1 MNIGEPSL
9 AGPIIN
15 ELDRDSSKDRVP
27 LLLLAWTFLRIGAT
41 AFGGFMALVSVVRNI
56 VVERKKLLR
65 DEELMDGISL
75 ATILPGPVAINVVA
89 YVGYKLRGGI
99 GAVVCATAVIL
110 PSFVLLVGFSI
121 AYLEWGQ
128 LPVVD
133 KAVAGF
139 VPAVAAIILNA
150 AWGMRKQ
157 ALAGVPE
164 ILIAVVAGG
173 LMVTVGGFYLT
184 LGIVIGSG
192 LLGLVLF
199 AGVPPSGN
207 GAATPKPRSGPA
219 KAEGGWAWGLAVAVL
234 LGFLLLFLIPIP
246 GLSRYPGAD
255 LFVTFSGMS
264 LILFGG
270 GFVFIPLIQSI
281 VVEGLQWVSQTEFA
295 SAIALGQITPG
306 PILISAA
313 FIGYKVHGLLGAFV
327 ATFAIFFPPALLM
340 VTASRAL
347 EKINHSPIIQ
357 RSLRGIRAAVLGLIA
372 SAALVVGQTAQ
383 AHWAS
388 AAILAATLIALIR
401 FRVEVALIIPA
412 AGLAGLILF

>member
-15 ELDRDSSKDRVP
+15 ELDRESLKDRVP

-164 ILIAVVAGG
+164 ILIAAVAGG

-199 AGVPPSGN
+199 DGVPQLGN
-207 GAATPKPRSGPA
+207 GAAAPKSRSELAG
-219 KAEGGWAWGLAVAVL
+219 GGWAWGLAVALL

-246 GLSRYPGAD
+246 GLSLYPGAD

-270 GFVFIPLIQSI
+270 GFVFIPLIQEI

-372 SAALVVGQTAQ
+372 SAALVVGQSAQ

>member
-1 MNIGEPSL
+1 
-9 AGPIIN
+9 
-15 ELDRDSSKDRVP
+15 
-27 LLLLAWTFLRIGAT
+27 
-41 AFGGFMALVSVVRNI
+41 
-56 VVERKKLLR
+56 
-65 DEELMDGISL
+65 
-75 ATILPGPVAINVVA
+75 
-89 YVGYKLRGGI
+89 
-99 GAVVCATAVIL
+99 
-110 PSFVLLVGFSI
+110 
-121 AYLEWGQ
+121 
-128 LPVVD
+128 
-133 KAVAGF
+133 
-139 VPAVAAIILNA
+139 
-150 AWGMRKQ
+150 
-157 ALAGVPE
+157 
-164 ILIAVVAGG
+164 
-173 LMVTVGGFYLT
+173 
-184 LGIVIGSG
+184 VIGSG

-199 AGVPPSGN
+199 DGVPQLGN
-207 GAATPKPRSGPA
+207 GAAAPKSRSELAG
-219 KAEGGWAWGLAVAVL
+219 GGWAWGLAVALL

-246 GLSRYPGAD
+246 GLSRHPVAD

-270 GFVFIPLIQSI
+270 GFVFIPLIQEI

-327 ATFAIFFPPALLM
+327 ATFGIFFPPALLM

-388 AAILAATLIALIR
+388 AAILAVTLIALIR
-401 FRVEVALIIPA
+401 FRVEVALVIPA

>member
-15 ELDRDSSKDRVP
+15 ELDRESSKDRVP

-99 GAVVCATAVIL
+99 GAVVCATAVIF

-164 ILIAVVAGG
+164 ILIAAVAGG

-199 AGVPPSGN
+199 DGVPQLGN
-207 GAATPKPRSGPA
+207 GAAAPKSRSELAG
-219 KAEGGWAWGLAVAVL
+219 GGWAWGLAVALL

-246 GLSRYPGAD
+246 GLSRHPVAD

-270 GFVFIPLIQSI
+270 GFVFIPLIQEI

-327 ATFAIFFPPALLM
+327 ATFGIFFPPALLM

-388 AAILAATLIALIR
+388 AAILAVTLIALIR
-401 FRVEVALIIPA
+401 FRVEVALVIPA

>member
-9 AGPIIN
+9 AGPRIN
-15 ELDRDSSKDRVP
+15 ELDEESSEDRVS

-199 AGVPPSGN
+199 AGVPPPGES
-207 GAATPKPRSGPA
+207 AVAPKLRSRLA
-219 KAEGGWAWGLAVAVL
+219 KPGGGWAWGLAVAL
-234 LGFLLLFLIPIP
+234 LLSFLLLFLIPIP
-246 GLSRYPGAD
+246 GLSSHPAAD

-270 GFVFIPLIQSI
+270 GFVFIPLIQEI
-281 VVEGLQWVSQTEFA
+281 VVEGLHWVSQTEFA

-306 PILISAA
+306 PILISAT

-357 RSLRGIRAAVLGLIA
+357 RSLRGIRAAVVGLIA

-383 AHWAS
+383 VHWAS

-401 FRVEVALIIPA
+401 FRVEVALVIPA

>member
-15 ELDRDSSKDRVP
+15 ELDRESSKDRVP

-164 ILIAVVAGG
+164 ILIAAVAGG

-199 AGVPPSGN
+199 DGVPQLGN
-207 GAATPKPRSGPA
+207 GAAAPKSRSELAG
-219 KAEGGWAWGLAVAVL
+219 GGWAWGLAVALL

-246 GLSRYPGAD
+246 GLSRHPVAD

-270 GFVFIPLIQSI
+270 GFVFIPLIQEI

-327 ATFAIFFPPALLM
+327 ATFGIFFPPALLM

-388 AAILAATLIALIR
+388 AAILAVTLIALIR
-401 FRVEVALIIPA
+401 FRVEVALVIPA

>member
-15 ELDRDSSKDRVP
+15 ELDRESSKDRVP

-164 ILIAVVAGG
+164 ILIAAVAGG

-199 AGVPPSGN
+199 AGVPQLGN
-207 GAATPKPRSGPA
+207 GAAAPKSRSELAG
-219 KAEGGWAWGLAVAVL
+219 GGWAWGLAVALL

-246 GLSRYPGAD
+246 GLSRHPVAD

-270 GFVFIPLIQSI
+270 GFVFIPLIQEI

-327 ATFAIFFPPALLM
+327 ATFGIFFPPALLM

-388 AAILAATLIALIR
+388 AAILAVTLIALIR
-401 FRVEVALIIPA
+401 FRVEVALVIPA